1 MSLYFHAVFHN
12 NRHQLCITK
21 KATQLALDKKK
32 NPKDCNDML
41 PVLEWVFFPVNQ
53 PSLGAGGVSGGAKL
67 ALRQQLGIS
76 VL

>member
-1 MSLYFHAVFHN
+1 MHYREGNTAGT
-12 NRHQLCITK
+12 RQKT
-21 KATQLALDKKK
+21 T
-32 NPKDCNDML
+32 KDCNDML

-67 ALRQQLGIS
+67 ALMQQLGIT